1 MRNYPSAEK
10 LDIFVLLVWVHT
22 IKIIL
27 KQLRHI
33 FLPFPVRF
41 VAYAKRPWAIHLQ
54 HKSIIDVRATTL
66 R

>member
-22 IKIIL
+22 IKIIQ

-33 FLPFPVRF
+33 VSCKICCLCQEALGNTF
-41 VAYAKRPWAIHLQ
+41 
-54 HKSIIDVRATTL
+54 TTQVNN
-66 R
+66 